1 MYEYDIPTATSM
13 RLLNT
18 LQFLTE
24 EVILKRSA
32 SDYPAAEQAEA
43 RRNAIYAELATRLGS

>member
-32 SDYPAAEQAEA
+32 SDYPAAE
-43 RRNAIYAELATRLGS
+43 